1 MNSKKRILQWARPE
15 IVALNPYQS
24 ARHEFVDN
32 GREMILLDANESPF
46 SSTVNRYPDP
56 MQTKLKSRLAEAKGV
71 QENQIFLGNGSDEI
85 LNQLMVAFCRPG
97 KDKAIVLPPTFG
109 MYQVCADI
117 NNIETINI
125 PLTNIFQLDV
135 DAILSAQTATTKMI
149 FIPSPNNPTGNCFE
163 RETILSI
170 LKGFNGLVVLDEA
183 YVEFA
188 LEFSCIDL
196 LERYDNL
203 LIVQTFS
210 KAQGMAGV
218 RLGMCFAH
226 PEIIALMHKV
236 KAPYNINI
244 LTQDAVLKRLDEQG
258 IVQQQVQQILME
270 KERVLNELSSISF
283 IKTLYPSHAN
293 FFLMKVDNS
302 KKRYAELIDRGIVV
316 RNPSKNTN
324 CTNTLRITIGT
335 TEENNALISALRTMD
350 N

>member
-1 MNSKKRILQWARPE
+1 
-15 IVALNPYQS
+15 
-24 ARHEFVDN
+24 
-32 GREMILLDANESPF
+32 
-46 SSTVNRYPDP
+46 
-56 MQTKLKSRLAEAKGV
+56 
-71 QENQIFLGNGSDEI
+71 
-85 LNQLMVAFCRPG
+85 MVAFCRPG

-135 DAILSAQTATTKMI
+135 DAILSAQSATTKMI

-350 N
+350 S